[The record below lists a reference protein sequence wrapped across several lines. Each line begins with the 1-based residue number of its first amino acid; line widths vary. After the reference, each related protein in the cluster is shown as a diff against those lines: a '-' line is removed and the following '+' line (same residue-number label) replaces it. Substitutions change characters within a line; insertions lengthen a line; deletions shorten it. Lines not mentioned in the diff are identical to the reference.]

1 VNDFKAGEIYR
12 LKEEPDT
19 FFKVTHFRGV
29 FAWGYR
35 LGGDKKGGSGA
46 DFPVEKIVNFFLQ
59 KRFFRLDGG

>member
-1 VNDFKAGEIYR
+1 AYLMDVNDFKAGEIYR

-35 LGGDKKGGSGA
+35 LGGDKREEAVPISLLKKS
-46 DFPVEKIVNFFLQ
+46 
-59 KRFFRLDGG
+59 